1 MSRGATG
8 SPGRPERGGVWGAI
22 SGPPILIG
30 LDVGGTT
37 IAAGAVTPDGEV
49 LLDERVA
56 TRGAKAVGTP
66 AASEALVERVRAAVD
81 AGGLSVPGS
90 DVGVAGRVVDGG
102 GGDGRGA

>member
-37 IAAGAVTPDGEV
+37 IAAGAVTPAGEV
-49 LLDERVA
+49 LLAERVG
-56 TRGAKAVGTP
+56 TRDAKAVGTP
-66 AASEALVERVRAAVD
+66 AAIEASAEGVRAGVARGGLRARGLG
-81 AGGLSVPGS
+81 AGGR
-90 DVGVAGRVVDGG
+90 AR
-102 GGDGRGA
+102 GDGEAGG